1 MKTAFQDNG
10 CYKMDGSLNG
20 VHDTIDST
28 IKMLYTELLGQGY
41 ELNEVLA
48 MLTLAVCDVR
58 TDIALDNK
66 FEGRALNE
74 L

>member
-10 CYKMDGSLNG
+10 CYKMDGSLG
-20 VHDTIDST
+20 VVHDTIDST
-28 IKMLYTELLGQGY
+28 IKKLYTDLLDQGY

-48 MLTLAVCDVR
+48 MLTLSVCDVR

-66 FEGRALNE
+66 FEERSN
-74 L
+74 